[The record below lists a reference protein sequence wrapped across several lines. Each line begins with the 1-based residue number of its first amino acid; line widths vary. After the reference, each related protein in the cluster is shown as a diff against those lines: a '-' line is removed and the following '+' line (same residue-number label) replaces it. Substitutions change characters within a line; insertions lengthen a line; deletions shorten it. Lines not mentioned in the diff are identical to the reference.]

1 MYVPPHFDEP
11 RIDVLHALIEQS
23 AIGVLIT
30 NGKSGLDANHLP
42 FELNRTQGGQG
53 FLHCHVARKNPVWQD
68 IATGDEVL
76 VVFRAGDAYISP
88 QWYPSKQETH
98 KQVPTWNYRVVNA
111 YGRVTVRDDERYVRG
126 NVARLTRMH
135 EASQPVPWKMTDAP
149 EDYIETMLK
158 GIVGLEIEITRLV
171 GKTKLSQNKEV
182 RDIRSAAE
190 ALKSQGHAAIGE
202 AMLEAAAS
210 KEQPG

>member
-1 MYVPPHFDEP
+1 MYVPPHFDES
-11 RIDVLHALIEQS
+11 RTDVLHALIEKS

-30 NGKSGLDANHLP
+30 NGRSGLDANHIP
-42 FELNRTQGGQG
+42 FELNRSQGTHGV
-53 FLHCHVARKNPVWQD
+53 LHCHVSRKNPVWQD

-76 VVFRAGDAYISP
+76 VVFRAADAYISP

-98 KQVPTWNYRVVNA
+98 KQVPSWNYLVVNVH
-111 YGRVTVRDDERYVRG
+111 GRVTVRDDERYVRG

-135 EASQPVPWKMTDAP
+135 EASQPMPWKMTDAP

-171 GKTKLSQNKEV
+171 GKVKLSQNKDV
-182 RDIRSAAE
+182 RDIRSAGE
-190 ALKSQGHAAIGE
+190 TLKAQGHALIGD
-202 AMLEAAAS
+202 AMLEAAAV
-210 KEQPG
+210 KERQG

>member
-1 MYVPPHFDEP
+1 MYVPPHFAES
-11 RIDVLHALIEQS
+11 RIDVLHALIEKS

-30 NGKSGLDANHLP
+30 NGKSGLDANHIP
-42 FELNRTQGGQG
+42 FELNRTQGAHGV
-53 FLHCHVARKNPVWQD
+53 LHCHVARKNPVWQD

-76 VVFRAGDAYISP
+76 VVFRAADAYISP
-88 QWYPSKQETH
+88 QWYPSKHESH
-98 KQVPTWNYRVVNA
+98 KQVPTWNYQVVNA
-111 YGRVTVRDDERYVRG
+111 YGRVAVRDDERYVRG

-171 GKTKLSQNKEV
+171 GKVKLSQNKEV
-182 RDIRSAAE
+182 RDIRNAGE
-190 ALKSQGHAAIGE
+190 TLKAQAHPEIGE
-202 AMLEAAAS
+202 AMLEAAAI
-210 KEQPG
+210 KEQQG